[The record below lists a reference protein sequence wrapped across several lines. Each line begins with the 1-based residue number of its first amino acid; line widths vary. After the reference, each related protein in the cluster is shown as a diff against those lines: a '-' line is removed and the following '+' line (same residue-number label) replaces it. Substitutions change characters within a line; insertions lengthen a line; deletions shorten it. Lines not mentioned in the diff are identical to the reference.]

1 MVGPAGDKAP
11 SPAVDRALTIL
22 ETLVSSAEPLTLT
35 ALAAEAEIPLATC
48 AAIMQ
53 TFEQRGYASR
63 RVVGRSHFWR
73 PTLKLNGL
81 AVELMRGV
89 DLGQFAQPYLHRLVG
104 ETQMAAHVG
113 LLEGDLVFYAAKAA
127 APGMVQFNTYPGK
140 TTRFNVTALGLA
152 IAAYLP
158 EPELEKLLGNLLP
171 GTGPGAQK
179 AGKNEMRN
187 RLAKVREHG
196 YAVESEEEEE
206 GVGCV
211 AAPFFDSKGRALGS
225 IGVTGFVDQVHGA
238 RLRRNAEAVQRAA
251 RDLSHEIDPVVGG
264 LRPSRSRSVPPSTFA
279 RSASVSGQ
287 SSTRSTSAAGIV

>member
-1 MVGPAGDKAP
+1 MEGHAGNKAP

-22 ETLVSSAEPLTLT
+22 EKLVSSADAMTLT
-35 ALAAEAEIPLATC
+35 ALAAEAHIPLATC

-53 TFEQRGYASR
+53 TFEQRGYAAR

-81 AVELMRGV
+81 AVELMRVV
-89 DLGQFAQPYLHRLVG
+89 DLAQFAQPYLQRLVD

-113 LLEGDLVFYAAKAA
+113 LLEGDLVFYAAKVA

-140 TTRFNVTALGLA
+140 TTRFNITALGLA

-158 EPELEKLLGNLLP
+158 EPELDALVTNFVP
-171 GTGPGAQK
+171 GPGPGARK
-179 AGKNEMRN
+179 ASRDEILK
-187 RLAKVREHG
+187 RLAEVRESG
-196 YAVESEEEEE
+196 FAVESEEEDE

-211 AAPFFDSKGRALGS
+211 AAPIFDAKSRAVAS

-251 RDLSHEIDPVVGG
+251 RDLSNVIDPVAE
-264 LRPSRSRSVPPSTFA
+264 R
-279 RSASVSGQ
+279 
-287 SSTRSTSAAGIV
+287 